1 LKPVFAVCSGGI
13 YPGHVPYLMKNFG
26 KDIIIQAGGGVHG
39 HPDGTR
45 VGAMAMRQAVDAT
58 MKGETLEHYG
68 RSHKEL
74 MDAMEF
80 WGKVRF

>member
-1 LKPVFAVCSGGI
+1 
-13 YPGHVPYLMKNFG
+13 MRNFG
-26 KDIIIQAGGGVHG
+26 KDIIIQAGGGCHG
-39 HPDGTR
+39 HPHGTK
-45 VGAMAMRQAVDAT
+45 VGATAMRQSVDAT

-68 RSHKEL
+68 RSHSEL

>member
-1 LKPVFAVCSGGI
+1 V
-13 YPGHVPYLMKNFG
+13 
-26 KDIIIQAGGGVHG
+26 
-39 HPDGTR
+39 
-45 VGAMAMRQAVDAT
+45 

-74 MDAMEF
+74 WDAMEF